1 MAQNEGRTLRRA
13 PKLSFLHV
21 GLFVVMLLAALT
33 FGVAVHVLKAA
44 ALSALAAETN
54 YQNSAQAKPST
65 NAGTEPSS
73 DNSITPSETTTSLEN
88 APDCTPAHYRLPT
101 PINVGGL
108 PVGVTTIE
116 DSLQQYTVYGNTADQ
131 RLRQLQRC
139 APEGEY
145 AGAASYQITWQ
156 YAYAV
161 RADGLCQVVQPKIGL
176 HLTMILPRWQ
186 VGNSASTQEQTTWDE
201 YIAALTTHE
210 RGHYSISKQYA
221 QGMLSGLRNLA
232 PQQCGTIKLAADSL
246 LESKLAQLKTAQEN
260 YDATTDHGATQGA
273 VL

>member
-13 PKLSFLHV
+13 PKTSYSHL
-21 GLFVVMLLAALT
+21 GLFVAMLLAALA
-33 FGVAVHVLKAA
+33 FGMVVHVLKAA
-44 ALSALAAETN
+44 ALSALTTETN
-54 YQNSAQAKPST
+54 YQHSAQANLGI

-73 DNSITPSETTTSLEN
+73 HRGGVPSEVTDLGDV
-88 APDCTPAHYRLPT
+88 PDCTPARYQLPT
-101 PINVGGL
+101 PLNISGL
-108 PVGVTTIE
+108 PSGMTTVE
-116 DSLQQYTVYGNTADQ
+116 DSLQQYTIYGNTAEQ
-131 RLRQLQRC
+131 RSQQLQRC
-139 APEGEY
+139 APGGEY

-161 RADGLCQVVQPKIGL
+161 RSDGLCQIVQPKIGL

-186 VGNSASTQEQTTWDE
+186 AGNQASSQEQTAWNA

-221 QGMLSGLRNLA
+221 QIMLHDLQDLSA
-232 PQQCGTIKLAADSL
+232 QQCGNIQLSADTL
-246 LESKLAQLKTAQEN
+246 LESRLAQLKTAQEN
-260 YDATTDHGATQGA
+260 YDATTNHGATQGA